1 MKINLENMQGIFHFG
16 LKILCDGYV
25 TAQGLLK
32 DNRLK
37 INPFLYDGYVTE
49 QKIKILS
56 GINFLFDWKSS
67 STTKKVLNDSFSINC
82 LFDGYLTE
90 ITSYPH
96 FEQMAYLTGGCLAGC
111 KTNQNALFSRIN
123 RMKRLDDFG
132 KLHSKKIK
140 AIPPSSIIKV
150 QTMWQLFGD
159 KTEDIINE
167 LNEALAA

>member
-111 KTNQNALFSRIN
+111 KTNQNALFSSISLFDGYLTEHN
-123 RMKRLDDFG
+123 KWQQQLNPEPILTPNNETG
-132 KLHSKKIK
+132 NNKL
-140 AIPPSSIIKV
+140 
-150 QTMWQLFGD
+150 
-159 KTEDIINE
+159 
-167 LNEALAA
+167 LNHD

>member
-96 FEQMAYLTGGCLAGC
+96 FEQMAYLTGGCL
-111 KTNQNALFSRIN
+111 IN

>member
-1 MKINLENMQGIFHFG
+1 
-16 LKILCDGYV
+16 
-25 TAQGLLK
+25 T
-32 DNRLK
+32 
-37 INPFLYDGYVTE
+37 
-49 QKIKILS
+49 
-56 GINFLFDWKSS
+56 INFL
-67 STTKKVLNDSFSINC
+67 T
-82 LFDGYLTE
+82 
-90 ITSYPH
+90 
-96 FEQMAYLTGGCLAGC
+96 M
-111 KTNQNALFSRIN
+111 IN

>member
-16 LKILCDGYV
+16 LKILCDG
-25 TAQGLLK
+25 
-32 DNRLK
+32 
-37 INPFLYDGYVTE
+37 PFLYDGYVTE

-111 KTNQNALFSRIN
+111 KTNQNALFSSISLFDGYLTEHN
-123 RMKRLDDFG
+123 KWQQQLNPEPILTPNNETG
-132 KLHSKKIK
+132 NNKL
-140 AIPPSSIIKV
+140 
-150 QTMWQLFGD
+150 
-159 KTEDIINE
+159 
-167 LNEALAA
+167 LNHD